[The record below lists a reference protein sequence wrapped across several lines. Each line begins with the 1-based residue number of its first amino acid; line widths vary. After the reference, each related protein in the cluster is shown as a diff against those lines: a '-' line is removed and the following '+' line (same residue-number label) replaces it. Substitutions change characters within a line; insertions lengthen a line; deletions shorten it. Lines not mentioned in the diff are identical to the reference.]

1 MESIVEELGKL
12 KYSVALEISLEEIK
26 PTYNAIYRELKNTR
40 LNGFR
45 PGKHPKGWLDKRF
58 MSAMQKEAVKHI
70 IPRYMDDALKEHS
83 LRPVTVPVI
92 QKIDF
97 NRESPLSA
105 TLHFEIPP
113 KLPPLDY
120 GKILLERKDIEEVSA
135 KDIAEELDALLQRE
149 EVLVPKDGVNAKV
162 ENDDW
167 VLINFNGTIGGEEF
181 VDSNAN
187 DMQIKI
193 GGSDL
198 AEFHAGLLGMSSG
211 EEKEVEVELPERF
224 GENAGKKANFKILLT
239 EISTVKRPKMDED
252 FFKKYGVAGEDELKD
267 KVGENIKSRKTA
279 ELQSEYR
286 IAVRSQLSGL
296 FDEFD
301 LPEELVKFEQ
311 EQIDKDLE
319 KAVSDKEISA
329 EEKEKK
335 RQEGYDNAKLD
346 LRMKFILDSISGQE
360 EMHFDENEAAR
371 EFVGLAQ
378 MTGQSPDKLI
388 QSPFGR
394 DMYQRIVVRKQG
406 DATLDRVVAR
416 VFGDPIDQSVPV
428 EQEHVHDKNCGHDH
442 S

>member
-105 TLHFEIPP
+105 TLHFEISPE
-113 KLPPLDY
+113 LPPLDY

-211 EEKEVEVELPERF
+211 EEKEVEVELSERF

-286 IAVRSQLSGL
+286 ISVRSQLSGL

-394 DMYQRIVVRKQG
+394 DMYKRIVVRKQG

>member
-97 NRESPLSA
+97 NRKSPLSA
-105 TLHFEIPP
+105 TLHFEISP
-113 KLPPLDY
+113 KLPPLNY
-120 GKILLERKDIEEVSA
+120 GKILLERKDIKEVSA

-286 IAVRSQLSGL
+286 ISVRSQLSGL

>member
-97 NRESPLSA
+97 NRKSPLFA
-105 TLHFEIPP
+105 TLHFEISP

-120 GKILLERKDIEEVSA
+120 ETILLERKNIEEVLA
-135 KDIAEELDALLQRE
+135 KDIVEELDALLQRE

-193 GGSDL
+193 GGSDM
-198 AEFHAGLLGMSSG
+198 AEFHNGLLGMSSG

-335 RQEGYDNAKLD
+335 RQEGYDNAKMD

-378 MTGQSPDKLI
+378 ITGQSPDKLI

-428 EQEHVHDKNCGHDH
+428 EQEHVHDKNCEHDH